1 MIKKWIARPILDWVA
16 GGVAVAATWL
26 VGGQDWLSFTN
37 ELDLSTRQ
45 SLYQTLTGVSGGLL
59 GFFIA
64 TVAILL
70 GIDASRPRMKIALS
84 GENRSNVESFFFAG
98 IRSISVALVAF
109 ILMLVLDKGIAPAKW
124 VEPTLVLT
132 VVLAVARASRVVWIL
147 NQVVKIAGRD
157 DEEA

>member
-1 MIKKWIARPILDWVA
+1 MKKWIARPILDWLA
-16 GGVAVAATWL
+16 GALAVAAAWL
-26 VGGQDWLSFTN
+26 VGGKDWLSFAN

-70 GIDASRPRMKIALS
+70 GIDSSRPRMKAALA
-84 GENRSNVESFFFAG
+84 GENRSRVESFFFAG
-98 IRSISVALVAF
+98 IRSISVALVVF
-109 ILMLVLDKGIAPAKW
+109 VLMLVLDKGRHPAKW
-124 VEPTLVLT
+124 VEPALVLT
-132 VVLAVARASRVVWIL
+132 VVIAVVRASRVVWIL

-157 DEEA
+157 VDEA